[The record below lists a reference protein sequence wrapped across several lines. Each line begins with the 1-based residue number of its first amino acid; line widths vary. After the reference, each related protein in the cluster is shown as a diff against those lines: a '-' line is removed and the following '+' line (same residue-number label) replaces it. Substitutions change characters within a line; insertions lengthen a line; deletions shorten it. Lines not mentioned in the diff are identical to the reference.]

1 MKKYAITIAVAL
13 AGMAMAGTAQAD
25 PIQSLETKI
34 SQTKLDKKKPKS
46 VGLFV
51 DIITQRNSGASSNS
65 DQPPNASK
73 SVVDFPK
80 NISVDTEGYPKCQG
94 TAEELQNTTAEQ
106 AVEICG
112 AKSVISDP
120 KGSQGELTVD
130 SNPVVADG
138 NAFVVDISITAFN
151 GPGKDELIFH
161 TRADAVNN
169 TTILEEQFEK
179 SKAGNQYGTALIT
192 NIPPILAGAPN
203 DFRVTIKPNTI
214 ISAVCKTKKNP
225 FNLTSTFID
234 YTPSVV
240 SDTTE
245 TTCTQ
250 KKSKKKKK

>member
-1 MKKYAITIAVAL
+1 MRKYAITIAAAL

-25 PIQSLETKI
+25 PIQSLDVKI
-34 SQTKLDKKKPKS
+34 SKTKLDKKKPKS

-51 DIITQRNSGASSNS
+51 DITTQRNSGAATNQ

-80 NISVDTEGYPKCQG
+80 NLSVDTEGYPKCQG
-94 TAEELQNTTAEQ
+94 TAEELQNTSTEEAIK
-106 AVEICG
+106 ICG

-120 KGSQGELTVD
+120 NGSSGQLTVD
-130 SNPVVADG
+130 ANPAVADG
-138 NAFVVDISITAFN
+138 NAFMVDIAITAFN

-169 TTILEEQFEK
+169 TTILEEKFNK
-179 SKAGNQYGTALIT
+179 SKSGKQYGTALIT

-203 DFRVTIKPNTI
+203 DFRVTIKPKTI
-214 ISAVCKTKKNP
+214 ISAVCKTTKNP
-225 FNLTSTFID
+225 FKLTSTFVD
-234 YTPSVV
+234 YTPAMA

-245 TTCTQ
+245 TTCMR
-250 KKSKKKKK
+250 KKSRK